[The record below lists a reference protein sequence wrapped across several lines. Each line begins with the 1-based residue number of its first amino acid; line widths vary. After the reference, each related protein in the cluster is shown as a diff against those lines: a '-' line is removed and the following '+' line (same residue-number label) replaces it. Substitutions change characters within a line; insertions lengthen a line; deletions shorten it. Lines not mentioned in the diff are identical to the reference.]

1 MRTFKQTLVGK
12 TVLAFIVLSSASF
25 AFAQTYKVPPSSTVM
40 GDVPVI
46 SDEAMEACVKLY
58 NEAEWLYA
66 NIRSTRVDQYSQASV
81 DAYNAKIARH
91 NRMTTDFNLYC
102 AGKQSQSA
110 YEAAQRLNEQKAR
123 ENAK

>member
-1 MRTFKQTLVGK
+1 MRTLKQTYVGK
-12 TVLAFIVLSSASF
+12 IALAFIVLSSASF

-46 SDEAMEACVKLY
+46 SDAAMEACVKLY

-66 NIRSTRVDQYSQASV
+66 NIRSTRVDQYNQASV
-81 DAYNAKIARH
+81 NAYNEKVARH
-91 NRMTTDFNLYC
+91 NQMTTDFNLYC

-110 YEAAQRLNEQKAR
+110 YEAAQRLNEKKAR
-123 ENAK
+123 ESAK

>member
-46 SDEAMEACVKLY
+46 SDEAMEA
-58 NEAEWLYA
+58 
-66 NIRSTRVDQYSQASV
+66 TRVDQYSQASV